1 LNIKL
6 VRLNSGEEILC
17 NLVKDGENLL
27 LKKPL
32 ILIPT
37 GDAGQI
43 GFMSW
48 MPYAKTD
55 DGVEISDDFI
65 AFILE
70 PDDQLVSEYTSH
82 TSSVIIPN
90 SSSVLSTAGPAG
102 HSLKLTE

>member
-1 LNIKL
+1 MNIQL

-17 NLVKDGENLL
+17 NLEKVDMNYF

-37 GDAGQI
+37 GETGQI

-55 DGVEISDDFI
+55 DGVKISDDFV
-65 AFILE
+65 AFIVD
-70 PDDQLVSEYTSH
+70 PDDQLTAEYTSH
-82 TSSVIIPN
+82 TSRVIVPDSPAIA
-90 SSSVLSTAGPAG
+90 TIGPAG
-102 HSLKLTE
+102 HSMH

>member
-1 LNIKL
+1 MNIQL

-17 NLVKDGENLL
+17 NLVKDDGDYL

-37 GDAGQI
+37 GDGQI

-55 DGVEISDDFI
+55 DGVLVPDEFV
-65 AFILE
+65 AFTVE
-70 PDDQLVSEYTSH
+70 PDEQLISEYTSH
-82 TSSVIIPN
+82 TSNIVVPN
-90 SSSVLSTAGPAG
+90 SALSTAGP
-102 HSLKLTE
+102 SLKLTE

>member
-1 LNIKL
+1 MNIKL

-17 NLVKDGENLL
+17 NLVKDDENFL

-55 DGVEISDDFI
+55 DGVKIPDSFV
-65 AFILE
+65 AFIVE
-70 PDDQLVSEYTSH
+70 PDDQLVGEYTSH
-82 TSSVIIPN
+82 TSNVIVPN
-90 SSSVLSTAGPAG
+90 SAISTIGPAG
-102 HSLKLTE
+102 HSLTLAE

>member
-1 LNIKL
+1 MNIQL

-17 NLVKDGENLL
+17 NLEKVDGDFL

-55 DGVEISDDFI
+55 DGVKISDDFV
-65 AFILE
+65 AFIVD
-70 PDDQLVSEYTSH
+70 PDDQLTAEYTSH
-82 TSSVIIPN
+82 TSSVIVPDSPAIA
-90 SSSVLSTAGPAG
+90 TIGPAG
-102 HSLKLTE
+102 HSMH